1 MTYFLKAWA
10 WLVVAVVG
18 VISAEIAAQEAGAG
32 DERVELGGGLN
43 GRWLQPAADGARWDG
58 RVVLILHG
66 FASDSEGPA
75 DSQRRLAAVLA
86 ARGIAS
92 LRVNFRGEGDA
103 ARTAIESTFDGRM
116 ADTETARG
124 WVLARPGVAAE
135 RVGVVGW
142 SLGGATALAAA
153 GERPEA
159 FRAVVLWSSVT
170 GGDLYEAVAHA
181 GLGAAAEEAER
192 EGVASLEIAGW
203 KTVTLRREFFTSMR
217 GVDLDAALA
226 RHGGAFLSVRGS
238 EDYLPAREAELL
250 KLAKGR
256 PAEAVLIGGG
266 DHIFN
271 VFEPGAPHFDRA
283 TEVTVRWLVET
294 L

>member
-1 MTYFLKAWA
+1 MAATLAWC
-10 WLVVAVVG
+10 
-18 VISAEIAAQEAGAG
+18 ISTALGAGAAE
-32 DERVELGGGLN
+32 ERIELGDGLN
-43 GRWLQPAADGARWDG
+43 GRWLEPAAEGTGWDG
-58 RVVLILHG
+58 RAVLILHG

-75 DSQRRLAAVLA
+75 NSQRRLAEALA
-86 ARGIAS
+86 ARGVAS

-103 ARTAIESTFDGRM
+103 LRTQIESTFDGRV
-116 ADTETARG
+116 ADTETARA

-159 FRAVVLWSSVT
+159 FRSVVLWSSVT
-170 GGDLYEAVAHA
+170 GDLYEAVKNA
-181 GLGAAAEEAER
+181 GLGAAAEGAER
-192 EGVASLEIAGW
+192 DGVASLEIAGW

-283 TEVTVRWLVET
+283 VEVTVEWLART